1 MNLSWRATVAS
12 SILILFSFTATAQ
25 TSPAKVQSK
34 LTVSFQN
41 ESLEKVLE
49 EITQKTGI
57 NFVYSANNVNP
68 GKLVSYTA
76 KQQSLDNILRSIGQQ
91 THVSFKWFGDH
102 VVVKTIQ
109 TSSPVTMSE
118 QVQKLINV
126 AKQES
131 KYFEKDYNAG
141 SDSLIVHAS
150 TKNNERSIEG
160 KPFFFSKLSMT
171 DKINTR
177 DKLDSV
183 ILSSLSLPYEKGKAT
198 KSSAVFASIGLYAN
212 DYTYTGLEIRAGTR
226 SLHGI
231 LNASLVNNELGRIG
245 YGIGTYFPSS
255 SKRWSFSLDYTMSKL
270 KKEKDVIIN
279 DKYQYRIYENAL
291 ALKST
296 QHQLKVQA
304 HYTVGENVALRFGPT
319 INILKTRYEFQG
331 NDIPVTAAL
340 RYGTP
345 FNQTFVP
352 LSPFLT
358 SSNTI
363 IPPYTLLDTYSA
375 DFYLNTKLW
384 LGFEAGISYRINFSS
399 AK

>member
-12 SILILFSFTATAQ
+12 SILILFSFAVIAQ
-25 TSPAKVQSK
+25 SSPVKVHSK
-34 LTVSFQN
+34 LTVSFHNQ
-41 ESLEKVLE
+41 SLEKVLE

-68 GKLVSYTA
+68 DKLISYTA
-76 KQQSLDNILRSIGQQ
+76 VQQSLDDILVSLGQQ
-91 THVSFKWFGDH
+91 MQLSFKWFGDH
-102 VVVKTIQ
+102 VVVKKIQ
-109 TSSPVTMSE
+109 AFSPPVPMRE
-118 QVQKLINV
+118 QVQKLSKEEDKFV
-126 AKQES
+126 AH
-131 KYFEKDYNAG
+131 DYNA
-141 SDSLIVHAS
+141 SFDSLIVHAS
-150 TKNNERSIEG
+150 TKNNYDRTIER
-160 KPFFFSKLSMT
+160 KPFSFGMLSMN

-177 DKLDSV
+177 ARLDSM
-183 ILSSLSLPYEKGKAT
+183 ILSSLSLPNEKGKLT
-198 KSSAVFASIGLYAN
+198 KPSALFASFGLYAN
-212 DYTYTGLEIRAGTR
+212 DYTYTGLEIRMGTR

-231 LNASLVNNELGRIG
+231 LNASLVNNELGRVG
-245 YGIGTYFPSS
+245 YGVGTYFPSS
-255 SKRWSFSLDYTMSKL
+255 SNQWSFSLDYTLSKL

-279 DKYQYRIYENAL
+279 DQYQIRIYDDAL

-304 HYTVGENVALRFGPT
+304 HYTIGENVSLRFGPT

-331 NDIPVTAAL
+331 SDIPVTAGL

-363 IPPYTLLDTYSA
+363 IPPYTLLDTYSS
-375 DFYLNTKLW
+375 DFYINTKLW
-384 LGFEAGISYRINFSS
+384 FGFEAGISYRINFSS
-399 AK
+399 VK